1 MDSLTAIQSVSSV
14 PESLNITPL
23 DNVAQTSQ
31 TNTSFASMIGDGV
44 KNVNTNLQTAE
55 ASMNAFALDGNMSTH
70 ELMLTM
76 EKAKFSL
83 QVAVEVRNRL
93 VEAYSE
99 LTRMQI

>member
-1 MDSLTAIQSVSSV
+1 MDSLTAIQSVTSV
-14 PESLNITPL
+14 PESVQIASL
-23 DNVAQTSQ
+23 DHSAQMPQ
-31 TNTSFASMIGDGV
+31 TKTSFASMIGDGV
-44 KNVNTNLQTAE
+44 NNVNANLLSAE
-55 ASMNAFALDGNMSTH
+55 ASMNAFALDGNVPTH

>member
-1 MDSLTAIQSVSSV
+1 MDSLTAIQSVTSV
-14 PESLNITPL
+14 PASVQITSLDHTAHLP
-23 DNVAQTSQ
+23 QTK
-31 TNTSFASMIGDGV
+31 TSFASMIGDGV
-44 KNVNTNLQTAE
+44 NNVNTNIRSAE
-55 ASMNAFALDGNMSTH
+55 VSMNAFALNGNVPTH

>member
-14 PESLNITPL
+14 TESVQIDSLNHSALVP
-23 DNVAQTSQ
+23 QTK
-31 TNTSFASMIGDGV
+31 TSFASMIGDGV
-44 KNVNTNLQTAE
+44 NNVNTNILSAE
-55 ASMNAFALDGNMSTH
+55 SSMNAFALDGNVPTH

>member
-14 PESLNITPL
+14 PESLQISSL
-23 DNVAQTSQ
+23 DGVAQIPQ
-31 TNTSFASMIGDGV
+31 AKTSFASMIGEGV
-44 KNVNTNLQTAE
+44 NNVNTNLQAAE
-55 ASMNAFALDGNMSTH
+55 ASMNAFAFDGGMPTH

>member
-14 PESLNITPL
+14 PESLQITSL
-23 DNVAQTSQ
+23 DNVEKMPPTK
-31 TNTSFASMIGDGV
+31 TSFASMIGEGV
-44 KNVNTNLQTAE
+44 NNVNTNLQTAE
-55 ASMNAFALDGNMSTH
+55 ASMSAFALDGNMPTH

-99 LTRMQI
+99 ITRMQI

>member
-14 PESLNITPL
+14 PESLQISSL
-23 DNVAQTSQ
+23 DNVAQMPQ
-31 TNTSFASMIGDGV
+31 AKTSFASMIGEGV
-44 KNVNTNLQTAE
+44 NNVNTNLQTAE
-55 ASMNAFALDGNMSTH
+55 ASMNTFALDGNMPTH